1 MSLTADFI
9 KVADATVG
17 RGLCLLLAPFGA
29 GARGED
35 ADLPPRRVL
44 VIRPGG
50 IGDAVLFIPMLR
62 ALRAAWPDAELD
74 LLAERRN
81 ASVVEPTGLVDRVY
95 RYDRFPFDLIAIV
108 RRRYDMVIDTE
119 QFHCLSAIV
128 AWMTRAP
135 RRVGFGTTFRRR
147 LFTRAVGYNLE
158 TYEAEMFLA
167 LARAAT
173 GTECCWDPDAP
184 FYPLPDDAKRFARQA
199 LASLK
204 PSQKVAIHPGASIP
218 ERRWPPER
226 YARLAQLLADHGVG
240 VVVLGGATDVVAAGA
255 IATGLAGSAFVNL
268 AGRCSLVQ
276 AAAVVAECDMYI
288 SADSG
293 VLHLAYALG
302 TPTVHLFGP
311 GVLSKWGPPG
321 HRFRSIAA
329 QVPCSPCTTYGYT
342 PPCCQ
347 GMICMLNITPEAVFA
362 AVQSQLSTLDATSPL
377 RRAEAP

>member
-1 MSLTADFI
+1 MSLASDFI
-9 KVADATVG
+9 KVADAILG
-17 RGLCLLLAPFGA
+17 RALCVALAPFGA
-29 GARGED
+29 SAPTLD
-35 ADLPPRRVL
+35 NALPPRRVL

-62 ALRAAWPDAELD
+62 ALRAAWPNAELD
-74 LLAERRN
+74 LLAEHRN
-81 ASVVEPTGLVDRVY
+81 ASVIAPTGLVGHVY
-95 RYDRFPFDLIAIV
+95 RYDRFPIDLLAIL
-108 RRRYDMVIDTE
+108 RRRYDLVIDTE

-128 AWMTRAP
+128 AWLTRAP
-135 RRVGFGTTFRRR
+135 RRIGFGTTLRRR
-147 LFTRAVGYNLE
+147 LFTQAIGYNLE

-173 GTECCWDPDAP
+173 GEECQWDPDTP
-184 FYPLPDDAKRFARQA
+184 FYPLPDAARQFAQQA
-199 LASLK
+199 LQPLK
-204 PSQKVAIHPGASIP
+204 LKHKVAIHPGASIP
-218 ERRWPPER
+218 ERRWPTER
-226 YARLAQLLADHGVG
+226 YARLAQLLAEHGAG
-240 VVVLGGATDVVAAGA
+240 VVVLGGPTDVAAA
-255 IATGLAGSAFVNL
+255 AQIASALDVSTHVNL
-268 AGRCSLVQ
+268 AGSCSLVQ
-276 AAAVVAECDMYI
+276 AAAVVADCDMYV

-347 GMICMLNITPEAVFA
+347 GMVCMLKITPEDVFA
-362 AVQSQLSTLDATSPL
+362 AVQAQLSSLDLDVSVP
-377 RRAEAP
+377 RAEAP